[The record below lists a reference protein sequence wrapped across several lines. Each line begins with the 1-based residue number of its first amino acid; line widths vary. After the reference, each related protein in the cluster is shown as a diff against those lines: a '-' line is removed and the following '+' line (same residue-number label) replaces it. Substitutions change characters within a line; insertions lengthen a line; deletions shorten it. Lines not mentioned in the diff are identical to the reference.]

1 MLNKVKLTFYS
12 NKQVK
17 EFIYKLLVPVSGTP
31 DGTKKCQLSEP
42 EESSALQYTPKYFR
56 EIFPFPGLV
65 SRSLYP
71 FWEKEYNTT

>member
-1 MLNKVKLTFYS
+1 MLNKVMLTFYS

-42 EESSALQYTPKYFR
+42 EESSALQYIPKYFQGDLPISWSG
-56 EIFPFPGLV
+56 E
-65 SRSLYP
+65 
-71 FWEKEYNTT
+71 